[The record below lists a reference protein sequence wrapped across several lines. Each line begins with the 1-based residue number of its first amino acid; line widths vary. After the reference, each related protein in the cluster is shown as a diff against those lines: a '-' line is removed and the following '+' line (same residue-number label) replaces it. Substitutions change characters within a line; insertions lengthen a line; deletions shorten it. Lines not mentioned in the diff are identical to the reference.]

1 MTDAHRNGSVVAGS
15 AIPRS
20 ARDDGRRAVITGLGL
35 VTPIGIGSDAV
46 WQRLRDMKT
55 AVQVIDRFDSSPFR
69 SHIAAQINDFDAV
82 SMLSAR
88 QARRTDRCSQ
98 LALAA
103 AQLAL
108 TDSGIDLTAHDPGR
122 VGVLA
127 GTALGGI
134 GFAETEYAKYSVGG
148 LRELD
153 PLLAL
158 TVFGG
163 AVSCN
168 VAITHGASGI
178 NSTNAMSCASG
189 TLAIGNAY
197 RAIASGD
204 ADVVIAGGSE
214 TPLYPLCYGSFSL
227 IRAMS
232 TRNDD
237 PATASRPFDLKRDGF
252 VMAEGAAIL
261 IVEVLEHAV
270 ARGAKIYA
278 EIGGFGLSNDAY
290 HMTQPRPDG
299 REAVRAMRLA
309 LADADCAPES
319 VDWVNAHGSS
329 TPLNDGT
336 EAKAIREV
344 FGDHTD
350 ALPVSGTKGWH
361 GHALGASGAIET
373 AIACLSMTRGWIPPT
388 LNCIDPDPAG
398 ALCHV
403 AAGGLDRHP
412 RAVLKNS
419 FGFGGCNATL
429 LLRDPGV

>member
-1 MTDAHRNGSVVAGS
+1 MTTH
-15 AIPRS
+15 PQ
-20 ARDDGRRAVITGLGL
+20 RRAVITGLGL
-35 VTPIGIGSDAV
+35 VTPIGIGVDAV
-46 WQRLRDMKT
+46 WQRLHEDRS
-55 AVQVIDRFDSSPFR
+55 AVQCIDRFDSSPFR
-69 SHIAAQINDFDAV
+69 SHIAAQINDFDPVA
-82 SMLSAR
+82 MLSAR

-103 AQLAL
+103 TRLAL
-108 TDSGIDLTAHDPGR
+108 DDAAIDLSQETPDR

-134 GFAETEYAKYSVGG
+134 GFAELENQKYLRGG
-148 LRELD
+148 PREVD

-168 VAITHGASGI
+168 IAITHGVSGV

-189 TLAIGNAY
+189 SLAIGQAF
-197 RAIASGD
+197 RAIAGGD

-214 TPLYPLCYGSFSL
+214 APLYHLCYGSFSL

-232 TRNDD
+232 TRNAD
-237 PATASRPFDLKRDGF
+237 PGTASRPFDRERDGF
-252 VMAEGAAIL
+252 VMAEGSAML
-261 IVEVLEHAV
+261 VVESLDHALR
-270 ARGAKIYA
+270 RGARIYG
-278 EIGGFGLSNDAY
+278 EIAGFGLSNDAY

-309 LADADCAPES
+309 LDEAGCAPDQ

-329 TPLNDGT
+329 TPLNDAT
-336 EAKAIREV
+336 EAGAIREV
-344 FGDHTD
+344 FGAHTD
-350 ALPVSGTKGWH
+350 ALPVSGSKGWH
-361 GHALGASGAIET
+361 AHALGASGAIET
-373 AIACLSMTRGWIPPT
+373 AIACLAMTRGWIHPT
-388 LNCIDPDPAG
+388 LNCCDPDPAG
-398 ALCHV
+398 DLFHV
-403 AAGGLDRHP
+403 PAGGLERRP
-412 RAVLKNS
+412 RAILKNS